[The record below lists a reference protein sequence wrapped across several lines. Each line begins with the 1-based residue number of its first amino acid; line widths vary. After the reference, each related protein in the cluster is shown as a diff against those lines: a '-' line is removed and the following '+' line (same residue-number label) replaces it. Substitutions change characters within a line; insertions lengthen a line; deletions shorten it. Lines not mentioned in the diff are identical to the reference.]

1 MSGQA
6 TPPVLVE
13 PFAKN
18 APACSP
24 SAPVAGGKTAPFPQ
38 ASQINTTNGA
48 ASLDDGFVPLNMTNP
63 VAGGVPPFGV
73 DMNGILFL
81 ITSHIAALNAGQ
93 LYQFSATLAAAMGGY
108 AKGAMLQQANNPN
121 AFWINQT
128 AGNSANP
135 DTGGAGWLSTVP
147 LYSAAALAGPN
158 DVVLPGVSDY
168 VISVSTAGGAV
179 SFSGFV
185 AQRDGQRVTFIA
197 NGANNL
203 KFLALQ
209 GSAAANQIQASSE
222 TDVLG
227 NDSITLVYSKGFGK
241 WLVV

>member
-1 MSGQA
+1 MGQL
-6 TPPVLVE
+6 TPTVLLE

-18 APACSP
+18 APDCSP
-24 SAPVAGGKTAPFPQ
+24 SAPVAGGKTVPFPQ
-38 ASQINTTNGA
+38 PSQINTENGA
-48 ASLDDGFVPLNMTNP
+48 ASLDDGFPPLTMTDP
-63 VAGGVPPFGV
+63 TAGGVPPFGC
-73 DMNGILFL
+73 DMNGILYL
-81 ITSHIAALNAGQ
+81 LSLHIAALNAGQ
-93 LYQFSATLAAAMGGY
+93 WYTYNAGLSAAMGGY
-108 AKGAMLQQANNPN
+108 AVGAILQQAANPN

-128 AGNSANP
+128 AANVTDP

-168 VISVSTAGGAV
+168 VISVDTSAAAV

-185 AQRDGQRVTFIA
+185 ARRDGQRITFIA

-209 GSAAANQIQASSE
+209 GSAAANQIQASGE
-222 TDVLG
+222 TDIAG
-227 NDSITLVYSKGFGK
+227 KDSQTLQYSAGFGK
-241 WLVV
+241 WLLV